1 MQQKVIEVG
10 TCPICSQ
17 EAETLIH
24 MVWNCAASNHV
35 FVECKSMIQKWPN
48 YMEVF
53 HQMWDK
59 VLRNLEQRELE
70 RVAIITMQNILLWMN
85 DFFFNKKVLLP
96 Y

>member
-17 EAETLIH
+17 EAGTLIH

-35 FVECKSMIQKWPN
+35 WVECKSVIQKWPN

-59 VLRNLEQRELE
+59 VLRNLEQREIE
-70 RVAIITMQNILLWMN
+70 RVAITMQNILFWMN
-85 DFFFNKKVLLP
+85 DFVFNKKVILP